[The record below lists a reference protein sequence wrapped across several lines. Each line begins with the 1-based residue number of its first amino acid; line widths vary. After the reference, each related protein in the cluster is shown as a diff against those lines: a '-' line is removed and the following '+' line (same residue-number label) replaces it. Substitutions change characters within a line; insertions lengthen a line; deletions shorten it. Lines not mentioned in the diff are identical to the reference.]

1 MSRNPITI
9 NAYDST
15 TSLTSTP
22 SSTASRQ
29 SSFMDE
35 TSRRFQASNIFDKLM
50 LVIAGI
56 ALLSFEVYTLYLCL
70 IAIIHDAESNPD
82 SADNNIEDENFLST
96 TDLTI
101 IIVSIN
107 FWYALKIIKNFFFL
121 RSELRWISFF
131 IFLIFNG
138 AVIDFSADH
147 MNYHSFIWV
156 LFWFH
161 PIVQIAYIGIF
172 MCFMCIPIACF
183 KGGN

>member
-9 NAYDST
+9 NAYDS
-15 TSLTSTP
+15 STP

-82 SADNNIEDENFLST
+82 SADNNDNNIEDENFLST

-131 IFLIFNG
+131 IFLFFNG

-161 PIVQIAYIGIF
+161 PIVQIAYVGIF